1 MRLLPKMKNLI
12 LMQKGYLMP
21 KRKQYLKKQLR
32 QPF

>member
-21 KRKQYLKKQLR
+21 KRKYNLKSS
-32 QPF
+32 